1 MRPNGVLLTENR
13 SKGVMFTRINL
24 VVNVDTGVIAQRLD
38 YDPWGV
44 VTQDTNPGFQPF
56 GFAGG
61 LYDAN
66 TGLVRFGADVH
77 SVSREED
84 DRNDVVLESGESHE
98 IARKGRALVQAMGAA
113 RIAVVPAPS
122 AAGSSGKGL
131 QLRAPRLQAVP
142 A

>member
-1 MRPNGVLLTENR
+1 MDTKRLVIELEPHSVLTLSD
-13 SKGVMFTRINL
+13 SKGA
-24 VVNVDTGVIAQRLD
+24 GVQCLE
-38 YDPWGV
+38 G
-44 VTQDTNPGFQPF
+44 
-56 GFAGG
+56 
-61 LYDAN
+61 
-66 TGLVRFGADVH
+66 
-77 SVSREED
+77 SVWITEED

-113 RIAVVPAPS
+113 RIAVVPAAS